1 MSWTCLLDL
10 IVCGHET
17 LEQLFYSFKFNQ
29 AKKELIV
36 VLNVEKEPL
45 CISYHHEHI
54 LHKRSLSN
62 VIVLHN
68 YHSYRTVM
76 HSSSHSSTWLS
87 TNHPL
92 PVSRSV
98 AQNTIDQISSSFR
111 EDSAPQGKRNKLKAE
126 WHQNLPRG
134 ETSACRVF
142 GTRAAMH
149 ACYCP
154 RTHRKSPATCTWLHI
169 FLVPGSRP
177 PSRAFL
183 FFLNKQH
190 FAS

>member
-98 AQNTIDQISSSFR
+98 AQNTIRYLLVLERTALHKGKEINWKQSGIKISQ
-111 EDSAPQGKRNKLKAE
+111 EEK
-126 WHQNLPRG
+126 HLPVGCSGLVPR
-134 ETSACRVF
+134 C
-142 GTRAAMH
+142 TRAIAH
-149 ACYCP
+149 A
-154 RTHRKSPATCTWLHI
+154 HI
-169 FLVPGSRP
+169 ARALQRAPG
-177 PSRAFL
+177 FI
-183 FFLNKQH
+183 FF
-190 FAS
+190 